1 MWLACSSAVAGGK
14 DNVINKD
21 TKKYAE
27 ATYLDRINSG
37 SSVDGF
43 SGCCIYSSGCN
54 H

>member
-1 MWLACSSAVAGGK
+1 
-14 DNVINKD
+14 VINKD

-37 SSVDGF
+37 SSVDRF
-43 SGCCIYSSGCN
+43 SGCCIYGSACN